1 MDKKKKANVHLK
13 IDSEVW
19 DQALVVIEEMGF
31 TQSGFVEMMIR
42 RFVQAETVPM
52 GQVIGEVLQDVLNA
66 QIAKKKGQEMSPL
79 LDNIQT

>member
-1 MDKKKKANVHLK
+1 
-13 IDSEVW
+13 
-19 DQALVVIEEMGF
+19 VVIEEMGF

-66 QIAKKKGQEMSPL
+66 RIEKKKGKK
-79 LDNIQT
+79 

>member
-1 MDKKKKANVHLK
+1 MDKKKKTNVHLK

-66 QIAKKKGQEMSPL
+66 RIEKKKGKK
-79 LDNIQT
+79 

>member
-1 MDKKKKANVHLK
+1 MDKKKKTNVHLK

-66 QIAKKKGQEMSPL
+66 QIAKKKGKK
-79 LDNIQT
+79 

>member
-1 MDKKKKANVHLK
+1 MDKKKKTNVHLK

-66 QIAKKKGQEMSPL
+66 QIRKKKRARS
-79 LDNIQT
+79 

>member
-1 MDKKKKANVHLK
+1 MNKKKKANVHLK

-66 QIAKKKGQEMSPL
+66 QIAKKKGKK
-79 LDNIQT
+79 

>member
-66 QIAKKKGQEMSPL
+66 RIEKKKGKK
-79 LDNIQT
+79 

>member
-1 MDKKKKANVHLK
+1 MDKKKKTNVHLK
-13 IDSEVW
+13 IDSEIW

-66 QIAKKKGQEMSPL
+66 QIRKKKRARS
-79 LDNIQT
+79 

>member
-19 DQALVVIEEMGF
+19 GQALVVIEEMGF

-66 QIAKKKGQEMSPL
+66 RIEKKKGKK
-79 LDNIQT
+79 